1 MLSESVVHVI
11 DDDDAARD
19 ALRFLLESAQLT
31 ARTYESATAFL
42 AQLPRIE
49 PGCIVT
55 DVRMP
60 EVSGIELLRRLNHA
74 TIQMPV
80 IVITGHGDI
89 ALAVEAMKL
98 GACDFFEKP
107 YDDEA
112 LLCAVRAAMNRQE
125 DEAERESAKADI
137 VNRINELTARE
148 RQVLNGLVAGKP
160 NKNIAFDLEI
170 SPRTVEIYRAN
181 VMTKMKASSLSEV
194 VRMALNSGQ
203 FDGTPLKNKA

>member
-1 MLSESVVHVI
+1 MHSEPVVHVI

-19 ALRFLLESAQLT
+19 ALRFLLESARLT

-42 AQLPRIE
+42 ARLSQLE

-60 EVSGIELLRRLNHA
+60 EISGIELLRRLNNA
-74 TIQMPV
+74 SVQMPV

-98 GACDFFEKP
+98 GASDFFEKP

-112 LLCAVRAAMNRQE
+112 LLGAVRAAMNRQE
-125 DEAERESAKADI
+125 DEAERESAKTDI
-137 VNRINELTARE
+137 VSRINELTARE

-181 VMTKMKASSLSEV
+181 VMTKMKASSLSE
-194 VRMALNSGQ
+194 
-203 FDGTPLKNKA
+203 

>member
-1 MLSESVVHVI
+1 MPSEPVVHAI

-19 ALRFLLESAQLT
+19 ALRFLLEAAGLKV
-31 ARTYESATAFL
+31 RTYESAKSFL
-42 AQLPRIE
+42 ERFPDIE

-60 EVSGIELLRRLNHA
+60 EISGIDLLRSVQSGSSSL
-74 TIQMPV
+74 PV

-98 GACDFFEKP
+98 GALDFFEKP

-112 LLCAVRAAMNRQE
+112 LLGAIRTALSRREDDLKRDSVRTEVLDRLA
-125 DEAERESAKADI
+125 
-137 VNRINELTARE
+137 ELTARE
-148 RQVLNGLVAGKP
+148 RQVLDGLIAGKA

-181 VMTKMKASSLSEV
+181 VMTKMKASSLSEL
-194 VRMALNSGQ
+194 VRMALLAGAFNTGAPNDQ
-203 FDGTPLKNKA
+203 V